1 MNKITINALDNQ
13 AGTRLNGH
21 VNTCNSSQGG
31 TMFDLDQFVADCRAA
46 RAADRSSKTICEVVR
61 RAVSD
66 PAALLKTLGE
76 PHRAAIG
83 ELYRSNDL
91 SILSVV
97 WAPRMMIMPHNHHM
111 WAIIGVYGGREDNI
125 FWRRTPNA
133 EGGQVEATGA
143 RSLSAKDA
151 QPLGDDIIHSVTNP
165 TPKFTA
171 AIHVYGGDFFAA
183 HRSEWDPETLSEQ
196 PSDGE
201 RARQIFEDANRRYAA
216 GLS

>member
-1 MNKITINALDNQ
+1 
-13 AGTRLNGH
+13 
-21 VNTCNSSQGG
+21 
-31 TMFDLDQFVADCRAA
+31 MFDLDQFVADCRAA

-125 FWRRTPNA
+125 FWRRIPNA

-143 RSLSAKDA
+143 RSLSVKDA

-165 TPKFTA
+165 TSKFTA

>member
-1 MNKITINALDNQ
+1 
-13 AGTRLNGH
+13 
-21 VNTCNSSQGG
+21 
-31 TMFDLDQFVADCRAA
+31 MFDLDQFVADCRSA
-46 RAADRSSKTICEVVR
+46 RAANRSSKTICEVVK

-66 PAALLKTLGE
+66 PAGLLKVLGE
-76 PHRAAIG
+76 PDRAGIK
-83 ELYRSNDL
+83 ELYRTSDL
-91 SILSVV
+91 TILNVV

-125 FWRRTPNA
+125 FWRRIA
-133 EGGQVEATGA
+133 EAGEGQLEAAGA
-143 RSLSAKDA
+143 RSLSVKDTRL
-151 QPLGDDIIHSVTNP
+151 LGEDIIHSVTNP

-171 AIHVYGGDFFAA
+171 AIHVYGGDLFAA

-201 RARQIFEDANRRYAA
+201 RARQIFEEANRRYAA